1 MSNGTSIDA
10 TVVLNNEIK
19 MLDLLVAMIEAF
31 AKGYT
36 PASPADD
43 DFDFNNLACWAKEL
57 KGYRDIDKQYVG
69 MSKPD
74 LRRALQEE
82 IVVLKKLRDAF
93 DGPELH
99 SITSQ
104 SATAQYW
111 KTNILENIYY
121 TEGTL
126 ARVKP

>member
-1 MSNGTSIDA
+1 MSMSNGTSIDA

-31 AKGYT
+31 AKGYS

-69 MSKPD
+69 MSKSD
-74 LRRALQEE
+74 LRSALQEE
-82 IVVLKKLRDAF
+82 TDVLKKCRD
-93 DGPELH
+93 

-104 SATAQYW
+104 SPAAQYW
-111 KTNILENIYY
+111 KTNISENIYY